1 MPLRRAADRFI
12 YRRGIVHFLMKDGG
26 DEVICAISPRVLV
39 EIGEQVGL
47 RNAIYV
53 FWAFRDEIERAA
65 SAKYDGAAR
74 VPYEI
79 VEIQTQDLKL
89 SRSAP
94 LCVR

>member
-1 MPLRRAADRFI
+1 MPLRRAVDRFI
-12 YRRGIVHFLMKDGG
+12 YRRGVVHFLMKDGG
-26 DEVICAISPRVLV
+26 DEVICAISPRVLE
-39 EIGEQVGL
+39 EIGQQVG

-53 FWAFRDEIERAA
+53 FWAFREEIERAA

-79 VEIQTQDLKL
+79 VEIQKQDLKL

-94 LCVR
+94 LCAR